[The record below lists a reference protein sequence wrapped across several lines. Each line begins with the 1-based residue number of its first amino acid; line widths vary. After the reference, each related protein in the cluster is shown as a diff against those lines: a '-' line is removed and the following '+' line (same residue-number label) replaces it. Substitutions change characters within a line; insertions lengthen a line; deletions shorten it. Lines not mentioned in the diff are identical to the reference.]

1 MSTLKKT
8 GGIATLLVWLLAT
21 QAALTAIELLA
32 LANRY
37 SVLHRYELGGAVAP
51 STIHAA
57 DTAVK
62 VTTNVI
68 GAILLVTI
76 VIWCIWQHRAQS
88 NAGQLAAGGL
98 HFSPGWAVGW
108 WFVPVADLWKPFQTV
123 RELWKGSHGPAW
135 QGIRTWRVI
144 GWWWALWLVS
154 WIQIWTGSGSF
165 SVGLGTE
172 SRAPVTSAQLISHDR
187 WQLIAQGV
195 RIVAALLA
203 IAIVRSVTR
212 LQAASQAREPAVV
225 APPSLPG
232 DEVAL
237 PPPPAAPVRDAMG
250 GRERRVLAISIVVV
264 FCMSVGGLV
273 WGSQASG
280 GSSAAEGSVYS
291 DHGIHVTYP
300 SGWSTSTVPPTAGAG
315 APPVWSQAFNP
326 GVVDGE
332 QVIVNAYALTTNE
345 APPDVITAQIGQL
358 AEDIAD
364 QLGGRVTVP
373 LTSTPIGHLDGYR
386 TTIEGTQDGKPITLD
401 EYFVFVGAT
410 EYEINCIA
418 GATPTDQLTQGC
430 QMIKDSFAID

>member
-1 MSTLKKT
+1 MTTLKKT
-8 GGIATLLVWLLAT
+8 GGIATLLVWLLAA
-21 QAALTAIELLA
+21 QAFLTAIELLA

-37 SVLHRYELGGAVAP
+37 SVLHRHQLGHAVAP

-68 GAILLVTI
+68 AAILIVTI

-88 NAGQLAAGGL
+88 NARELTAGGL

-108 WFVPVADLWKPFQTV
+108 WFVPIADLWMPFRTI

-135 QGIRTWRVI
+135 QGIRTWRLI

-154 WIQIWTGSGSF
+154 WIEIWTGSGSF

-172 SRAPVTSAQLISHDR
+172 SRAPVTSAQVISHDR

-232 DEVAL
+232 GEVPL
-237 PPPPAAPVRDAMG
+237 PPPPASPVRDAMG
-250 GRERRVLAISIVVV
+250 GRERTVLTISIVVV
-264 FCMSVGGLV
+264 VCLSVGGLV
-273 WGSQASG
+273 WGSLASG
-280 GSSAAEGSVYS
+280 GSSAAGATVYG

-300 SGWSTSTVPPTAGAG
+300 SGWSTSTVPPATGAG
-315 APPVWSQAFNP
+315 ATPVWSQAFFP
-326 GVVDGE
+326 GAAEGE
-332 QVIVNAYALTTNE
+332 RVLINSYDLTNG
-345 APPDVITAQIGQL
+345 APPDVITAQVSRL

-364 QLGGRVTVP
+364 QLDGSVTVA
-373 LTSTPIGHLDGYR
+373 LTPMPIGPFDGYH
-386 TTIEGTQDGKPITLD
+386 TTIEGTANGKSITLD

-410 EYEINCIA
+410 EYEINCVA
-418 GATPTDQLTQGC
+418 GAEPTDQLTQGC
-430 QMIKDSFAID
+430 QLIRDSFAVD